1 MRHPLRSSTLP
12 AVLALACAF
21 GPASAAAA
29 PRLPLQFIDVLGRV
43 TGPGGSGVEG
53 VRVVLDGA
61 RDVSTTTD
69 ATGSYTLTVPMSALG
84 DPARRMVTARIT
96 AQRPGWAFALR
107 NGQGA
112 LALELRM
119 ESRAQPAR
127 CRVRSNVLQTMDA
140 VVAAIR
146 RGDRN
151 AVIANAD
158 FVGGQGRRPARRV
171 ALRSEAVTVVGEPTE
186 PAIVADARAAAGPPQ
201 ADRPV
206 RAARDT
212 VARQTE
218 AGPQA
223 QVAREPGRDQAPPA
237 LRAAQPDGR
246 GDAAQRAAKDSV
258 ASTPKRGSPA
268 TPAAVTPAPGAAA
281 TPTRARTE
289 PPRVEPPRAGA
300 AAPRERPS
308 ARPRIRRIEAQG
320 GSRDS
325 GAAEADQVPGSVKLP
340 GPGVTQ
346 TDASLIRRIEPNA
359 GAADLPGSTRDPGEA
374 LAGDDGCA
382 CRIRGTVEI
391 HPDHL
396 LTKRL
401 NLIVTLR
408 EAPAV
413 RDTIQLFMGSPRPF
427 ELPAVRC
434 GTWHIEVDAVARRHF
449 SVVSADGRGP
459 IDCRKGGLRQ
469 LRVVLAP
476 N

>member
-69 ATGSYTLTVPMSALG
+69 ETGGYTLTVPMAKLG
-84 DPARRMVTARIT
+84 DPARRAVSARIT

-112 LALELRM
+112 LAIELRM
-119 ESRAQPAR
+119 ETRAEPAR
-127 CRVRSNVLQTMDA
+127 CRVRSNVMQSVDA

-158 FVGGQGRRPARRV
+158 FVGRQGARAAGRV
-171 ALRSEAVTVVGEPTE
+171 SLRSEAVTVVGEPAE
-186 PAIVADARAAAGPPQ
+186 PEIVVDARDSAVRPPARPPARAVRQARRDETTPAPGTARDDRAGPPQ
-201 ADRPV
+201 QSVPQDSI
-206 RAARDT
+206 AA
-212 VARQTE
+212 V
-218 AGPQA
+218 PQ
-223 QVAREPGRDQAPPA
+223 
-237 LRAAQPDGR
+237 
-246 GDAAQRAAKDSV
+246 SV
-258 ASTPKRGSPA
+258 PPA
-268 TPAAVTPAPGAAA
+268 TPAARVAPAPEATAAA
-281 TPTRARTE
+281 RAPT
-289 PPRVEPPRAGA
+289 RVEPPRAGVA
-300 AAPRERPS
+300 ARREPPS
-308 ARPRIRRIEAQG
+308 SRPRIRRIEALPAP
-320 GSRDS
+320 RDS
-325 GAAEADQVPGSVKLP
+325 GATPPDQGSIKLP

-346 TDASLIRRIEPNA
+346 TDASLIRRIDTNS
-359 GAADLPGSTRDPGEA
+359 GAAELPGSTRQPDGMLAREGE
-374 LAGDDGCA
+374 CA

-401 NLIVTLR
+401 DLIVTLR

-413 RDTIQLFMGSPRPF
+413 RDTIQLFMGSPRAF
-427 ELPAVRC
+427 ELPPIRC
-434 GTWHIEVDAVARRHF
+434 GAWHLEVDAVARRAF
-449 SVVSADGRGP
+449 RVVSADGRGP
-459 IDCRKGGLRQ
+459 IDCRGGGLRQ
-469 LRVVLAP
+469 LRVVLDP